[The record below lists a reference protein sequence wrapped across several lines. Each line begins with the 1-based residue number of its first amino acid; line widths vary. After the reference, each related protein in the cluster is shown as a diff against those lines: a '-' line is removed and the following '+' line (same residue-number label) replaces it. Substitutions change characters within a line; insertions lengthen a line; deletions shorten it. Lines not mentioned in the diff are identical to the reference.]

1 MLWTGSNELSEGSQM
16 DFHELN
22 AMTVAQLREVASGV
36 EGLTGSTQMRKDK
49 LLEAIC
55 EHLNIAMHEHHEVVG
70 LAKAQIK
77 QQIGVLKARRDEAL
91 EKRDRSELKLVR
103 RRIHR
108 LKRKLRRA
116 TV

>member
-1 MLWTGSNELSEGSQM
+1 M

-22 AMTVAQLREVASGV
+22 GMTVAQLREVASGV
-36 EGLTGSTQMRKDK
+36 EGLTGHTQMRKDK

-55 EHLNIAMHEHHEVVG
+55 ENLNIAMHEHHEVVG
-70 LAKAQIK
+70 LAKTQIK
-77 QQIGVLKARRDEAL
+77 QQIGALKARRDEAL
-91 EKRDRSELKLVR
+91 EKRDSSKLKLVR

>member
-1 MLWTGSNELSEGSQM
+1 M

-22 AMTVAQLREVASGV
+22 GMTVAQLREVASGV
-36 EGLTGSTQMRKDK
+36 EGLTGHTQMRKDK

-55 EHLNIAMHEHHEVVG
+55 EHLNIAMHEHHEVLG

-77 QQIGVLKARRDEAL
+77 RQIGALKARRDEAL
-91 EKRDRSELKLVR
+91 EKRDSGELKLVR